1 MITSIAST
9 ATTASPEA
17 AQQRRLVDAAQQ
29 FEGIF
34 LQQMLKPMS
43 SMGKEDKG
51 VGSDDDDGGDA
62 GALQSYGTE
71 AMAKAISAAGGLGI
85 AREVLAK
92 LAPSEGVKHASSAE
106 NGETALKSGLG
117 TPIQSG
123 RRLP

>member
-1 MITSIAST
+1 MIASVTSTFT
-9 ATTASPEA
+9 AASPES
-17 AQQRRLVDAAQQ
+17 AQHRRLVDAAHQ
-29 FEGIF
+29 FEGLF

-51 VGSDDDDGGDA
+51 SSSDEDDGGD
-62 GALQSYGTE
+62 GGPLQSYGTE

-92 LAPSEGVKHASSAE
+92 LAPSEGAKHASSAE
-106 NGETALKSGLG
+106 AIPTALKSALG

>member
-1 MITSIAST
+1 VISSIAST
-9 ATTASPEA
+9 ATTPNPET
-17 AQQRRLVDAAQQ
+17 AQHRRLVDAAHQ
-29 FEGIF
+29 FEGLF

-43 SMGKEDKG
+43 SMGKDDK
-51 VGSDDDDGGDA
+51 STDDDGGD
-62 GALQSYGTE
+62 GGPLQSYGTE

-92 LAPSEGVKHASSAE
+92 LAPSEAANHAPSAAAA
-106 NGETALKSGLG
+106 ETRLKSGLG